1 MRNTGKVLSHSC
13 SCLEMTQKE
22 AHFWSLPPETTLN
35 EPCFE
40 SFIYMKFN
48 LLTLRQNKNN
58 NFMFQNKK
66 VMANQ
71 KTLIIPQK
79 TLPFSFKLMLKKP

>member
-1 MRNTGKVLSHSC
+1 MS
-13 SCLEMTQKE
+13 Q
-22 AHFWSLPPETTLN
+22 
-35 EPCFE
+35 
-40 SFIYMKFN
+40 FIFMKFN

-79 TLPFSFKLMLKKP
+79 NFAFFI